1 MKVVREAE
9 PISGSQ
15 DSDGPGSATCWQC
28 DLGKLCILSEPASSF
43 ETGTIA
49 TAQGP
54 VRSP

>member
-15 DSDGPGSATCWQC
+15 DSDGPGSAPCWQC